1 MASREGDGRSYIV
14 EFIVVGNSVKVC
26 ALDPQTLLEVSIV
39 GPKNVSEKQLSRLA
53 VQKLEYMLRKRG
65 DGPDNRPGIKV

>member
-1 MASREGDGRSYIV
+1 MARRAGGERSYIV

-39 GPKNVSEKQLSRLA
+39 GPKNISQKQLSNVAIR
-53 VQKLEYMLRKRG
+53 KLEYMLRKRA
-65 DGPDNRPGIKV
+65 DEQDNRPGFKV

>member
-1 MASREGDGRSYIV
+1 MARRAGGERSYIV

-39 GPKNVSEKQLSRLA
+39 GPKNISQKQLSNVAIR
-53 VQKLEYMLRKRG
+53 KLEYMLRKLA
-65 DGPDNRPGIKV
+65 DEQDNRPGFKV